1 MTEGLPPVAMSILEI
16 GTVSGKRPTV
26 VEGPYDRTTPRFKE
40 VEKQRIVEIIAVD
53 VVEVYYIRIVVADI

>member
-1 MTEGLPPVAMSILEI
+1 MI
-16 GTVSGKRPTV
+16 SGRSVFRDNHDRGSSTCRN
-26 VEGPYDRTTPRFKE
+26 RTTPRFKE